1 MAQRLDKDS
10 LPLDK
15 PRRTPDHPTKSHVV
29 KTRVDGKEKIIRFGE
44 QGAKTAGK
52 PKEGESE
59 AMKQKRASFKA
70 RHAKNIAKGKS
81 SPAYWADKVKWAT
94 GGSVSLEDLD
104 EQYEGIKKPD
114 FTLLE
119 SFRQLIRDLQARAEE
134 SGTQEF
140 DPLRA
145 LGRSGAAESL
155 EDLYASY
162 ADEKVPHAARVE
174 AGARDPKR
182 TETAKMVFDSF
193 KAAGFSDAQAKALT
207 AEINRE
213 GGFNPAF
220 LFGTHTDAAN
230 KATNVGMLSWQGD
243 RANRLMSFMADRGLI
258 DPSGRITPGQD
269 ALNAQAEYLRW
280 EMENDPSYTRTRE
293 TFLANPE
300 IDPETAH
307 EILGKNFI
315 RWRIDDPAY
324 RGSGFDRIYEGYDL
338 LNMAQGYAE
347 GGLAELAHK
356 YDKGGKKKD
365 DEDELARAARL
376 RDQYFADMP
385 KNPNAVPAED
395 PRLLN
400 VGGLEERLAFLNQTL
415 NPVEAIGDAMSAGRD
430 LMASEAGGYDRLEAL
445 GRMLSGVAG
454 VAGPAAVAKRIGAP
468 AATAVME
475 SLLGGS
481 PTAEAVAD
489 MARKYAVD
497 ESGALKLYHGSPHD
511 FDRFSMSKIGTG
523 EGAQAYGHGLYFTE
537 TPDIGRGY
545 RDNVFGAPPRDA
557 FSSDEA
563 HEIVSNQ
570 LQGFGATPNAL
581 YDATEDLRK
590 SLSSAEASNKIWK
603 DQQPRVDALKEAIAY
618 LENKADTRLMVGDKS
633 VSDIYD
639 ALSSRADRLPIKAAQ
654 TNYDKMA
661 ILEDLMNDGDVLGVM
676 QRKADYDPAALAW
689 FEKEIAPKFK
699 RSGALYEVEVNANP
713 EDFLDWDKPLS
724 EQPKKVQEA
733 FSTLGTP
740 ERLASVQG
748 ENAYRALSSNLGALD
763 WPIGADAATRRQF
776 YGQGAANAS
785 EALRE
790 AGIPGIRYLDAGS
803 RGAGDGSRNYVIFD
817 ENLINIV
824 RKYGIA
830 GAAAMLGVSAADV
843 EQAMAQGSVE
853 DLDQKYAEGG
863 KVNTDNPY
871 DILNLEPDA
880 FVGALDELGMQGEE
894 RKFLMDQYFAKSRA
908 LPMTDRPEGKTVRTI
923 LPIATPEGMSGYEA
937 LMSGDF
943 EFAVPEILRGIYE
956 APAEAINVA
965 AAIGRGVPVTED
977 QVREAGMA
985 VPEFMAGVAPVR
997 AITIN
1002 GGRLGALDYDPTVT
1016 RAFTGPGKAYER
1028 RGAEIA
1034 ERLRDTTSVGDVL
1047 GLEPEPVGAGFTEI
1061 GSKQPRILGEHT
1073 STGIMSDEL
1082 EAPEPE
1088 TFSNLIGRDLLSIV
1102 GDNTGRH
1109 IVTGVK
1115 GRELENPVKSMAG
1128 FEYIDVPGQG
1138 YAGAQSAQSGKLN
1151 EALASEDPFLIS
1163 VMMAE
1168 KSGDFA
1174 RHTGNVYGE
1183 MAKFAEI
1190 ASKDVEKVDEAI
1202 RNISQPIKRKV
1213 VMPDG
1218 SVKMVGETIKPFT
1231 DFPSVKDPNAIYNY
1245 INSLPTGTQRAYF
1258 LKGLDRAM
1266 FEKAGLPSVADARLA
1281 VADARQLGMDWGAT
1295 GYRGFTPDLEKG
1307 LLKTTPEQSTT
1318 YDTGIDKIGK
1328 SKTLIGE
1335 GMGIPANLVFRDLA
1349 AEMRAK
1355 GTGGRLAMT
1364 SPDYKV
1370 YESSPKRAKQRVDT
1384 QLGEM
1389 LDTFIEIEKRFGRD
1403 MAMRYANDLLS
1414 GDKITGEMMT
1424 SARRAYAPGFAEG
1437 GKVNT
1442 DDELERAILLR
1453 DLELMAEERSP
1464 DAVPAQDPSL
1474 LNVGGVGDR
1483 LALINKYLNPVEA
1496 IGESMDAGSRMMSP
1510 DASGYERVAALGDML
1525 SGVAGVAGPAAV
1537 AKRVG
1542 APAASAVAD
1551 MARKYAVDEAGS
1563 LPGMGS
1569 GQPERFG
1576 ENWNDVYHWSRSP
1589 EGFSEFDPDKSKSA
1603 MSQLGPHVG
1612 TQGAAEARYMGFAN
1626 PDETPAALG
1635 FTMPLKAD
1643 LSKPFLNPATGKP
1656 WTEMDLEM
1664 FISAVSDVNNID
1676 RKLVAPFM
1684 RERLAKEGYTSI
1696 PYMNDVEDAGSVSH
1710 IMLTERPANSDAV
1723 LRSRFAKF
1731 DPAMRNAKNLSAGV
1745 AAGAIGASQY
1755 DPDAIEATA
1764 ARVRENKFAAG
1775 GAVKY
1780 DPGAVDR
1787 TITKLREVNRG

>member
-15 PRRTPDHPTKSHVV
+15 PRRTPGHPTKSHVV
-29 KTRVDGKEKIIRFGE
+29 KTRVDGSEKIIRFGE
-44 QGAKTAGK
+44 QGASTAGK

-81 SPAYWADKVKWAT
+81 SPAYWANKTKWKT
-94 GGSVSLEDLD
+94 GGSVGLEDLD
-104 EQYEGIKKPD
+104 EKYEGIRKLD
-114 FTLLE
+114 FKMLE
-119 SFRQLIRDLQARAEE
+119 SFKDLIRTLQARAAD

-140 DPLRA
+140 DPVRA
-145 LGRSGAAESL
+145 LGRSGATGSL
-155 EDLYASY
+155 KDLYEAYSDKP
-162 ADEKVPHAARVE
+162 APHAARAE
-174 AGARDPKR
+174 AKGNVNPDRAKA
-182 TETAKMVFDSF
+182 AKMVFDSF
-193 KAAGFSDAQAKALT
+193 KGAGFSDAQAKALT

-213 GGFNPAF
+213 GSFNPAY
-220 LFGTHTDAAN
+220 LFGSHTDAAN

-243 RANRLMSFMADRGLI
+243 RANRLMSFMSDRGLI
-258 DPSGRITPGQD
+258 DPAGRITPGQA
-269 ALNAQAEYLRW
+269 ALNAQAEYLRS
-280 EMENDPSYTRTRE
+280 EMENDPSYAKTRE
-293 TFLANPE
+293 TFLANPD
-300 IDPETAH
+300 IDQETAH
-307 EILGKNFI
+307 NILGKNFI
-315 RWRIDDPAY
+315 RWRIDDPKY
-324 RGSGFDRIYEGYDL
+324 RGSGFDRISEGYDL
-338 LNMAQGYAE
+338 LNMAQGFAE
-347 GGLAELAHK
+347 GGLAEIAHK

-365 DEDELARAARL
+365 DELARASML
-376 RDQYFADMP
+376 ADLELMAQP
-385 KNPNAVPAED
+385 KNPKAVPAED

-400 VGGLEERLAFLNQTL
+400 VGGLEERLALLNQTF
-415 NPVEAIGDAMSAGRD
+415 NPVEAIGGAMRAGRD
-430 LMASEAGGYDRLEAL
+430 LMDPEAGGYDRLAAL
-445 GRMLSGVAG
+445 GNMLSGVAG
-454 VAGPAAVAKRIGAP
+454 VAGPAAIAKRIGAP

-475 SLLGGS
+475 SLLGAS

-497 ESGALKLYHGSPHD
+497 ETGS
-511 FDRFSMSKIGTG
+511 
-523 EGAQAYGHGLYFTE
+523 
-537 TPDIGRGY
+537 
-545 RDNVFGAPPRDA
+545 
-557 FSSDEA
+557 
-563 HEIVSNQ
+563 
-570 LQGFGATPNAL
+570 
-581 YDATEDLRK
+581 
-590 SLSSAEASNKIWK
+590 
-603 DQQPRVDALKEAIAY
+603 
-618 LENKADTRLMVGDKS
+618 
-633 VSDIYD
+633 
-639 ALSSRADRLPIKAAQ
+639 LP
-654 TNYDKMA
+654 
-661 ILEDLMNDGDVLGVM
+661 
-676 QRKADYDPAALAW
+676 
-689 FEKEIAPKFK
+689 
-699 RSGALYEVEVNANP
+699 
-713 EDFLDWDKPLS
+713 
-724 EQPKKVQEA
+724 
-733 FSTLGTP
+733 
-740 ERLASVQG
+740 
-748 ENAYRALSSNLGALD
+748 
-763 WPIGADAATRRQF
+763 
-776 YGQGAANAS
+776 
-785 EALRE
+785 
-790 AGIPGIRYLDAGS
+790 
-803 RGAGDGSRNYVIFD
+803 
-817 ENLINIV
+817 
-824 RKYGIA
+824 
-830 GAAAMLGVSAADV
+830 
-843 EQAMAQGSVE
+843 
-853 DLDQKYAEGG
+853 
-863 KVNTDNPY
+863 
-871 DILNLEPDA
+871 
-880 FVGALDELGMQGEE
+880 GM
-894 RKFLMDQYFAKSRA
+894 
-908 LPMTDRPEGKTVRTI
+908 
-923 LPIATPEGMSGYEA
+923 GM
-937 LMSGDF
+937 
-943 EFAVPEILRGIYE
+943 
-956 APAEAINVA
+956 
-965 AAIGRGVPVTED
+965 
-977 QVREAGMA
+977 
-985 VPEFMAGVAPVR
+985 
-997 AITIN
+997 
-1002 GGRLGALDYDPTVT
+1002 
-1016 RAFTGPGKAYER
+1016 GKAYER
-1028 RGAEIA
+1028 KGSEIA
-1034 ERLRDTTSVGDVL
+1034 ERLRGSKSVGDVL
-1047 GLEPEPVGAGFTEI
+1047 GMEPTPAGAGFTEI

-1115 GRELENPVKSMAG
+1115 DRQLENPVKSMAG

-1295 GYRGFTPDLEKG
+1295 GYRGFTPDLERG

-1318 YDTGIDKIGK
+1318 YDTGIDKLGK

-1355 GTGGRLAMT
+1355 GTGGRLAMG

-1370 YESSPKRAKQRVDT
+1370 YESSPKRAKQRVDM
-1384 QLGEM
+1384 QLADM
-1389 LDTFIEIEKRFGRD
+1389 LDTFVEIEQRFGRD

-1437 GKVNT
+1437 GEVNT
-1442 DDELERAILLR
+1442 DDEDEDAYMARQMAAQMDALYAEDLAARGGVPRAR
-1453 DLELMAEERSP
+1453 TEP
-1464 DAVPAQDPSL
+1464 QDPSL

-1510 DASGYERVAALGDML
+1510 GVSGYDRVAALGDML

-1542 APAASAVAD
+1542 APAANAVAD
-1551 MARKYAVDEAGS
+1551 MARKYAVDETGS

-1576 ENWNDVYHWSRSP
+1576 ENWDDVYHWSRSP
-1589 EGFSEFDPDKSKSA
+1589 EGFSEFDPNKSKSA

-1626 PDETPAALG
+1626 PDETPPALG
-1635 FTMPLKAD
+1635 FTMPMKAD

-1710 IMLTERPANSDAV
+1710 IMLTERPASSDAV

-1731 DPAMRNAKNLSAGV
+1731 DPAMRNAKNLSAGI

-1755 DPDAIEATA
+1755 DPDAIEITAT
-1764 ARVRENKFAAG
+1764 RVRENKFAAG

-1780 DPGAVDR
+1780 DPAAVDG
-1787 TITKLREVNRG
+1787 IINKLREVNRG

>member
-1 MAQRLDKDS
+1 MIDKDS

-15 PRRTPDHPTKSHVV
+15 PRRTPGHPTKSHVV

-44 QGAKTAGK
+44 QGASTAGK

-81 SPAYWADKVKWAT
+81 SPAYWANKTKWAT
-94 GGSVSLEDLD
+94 GGSVELEDLD
-104 EQYEGIKKPD
+104 EKYEGIKKPD
-114 FTLLE
+114 FSLLE
-119 SFRQLIRDLQARAEE
+119 SFRQLISDLQARAED

-140 DPLRA
+140 DPVRA
-145 LGRSGAAESL
+145 LGRSGAAGSL
-155 EDLYASY
+155 EDLYEAYSDKP
-162 ADEKVPHAARVE
+162 APHASRAE
-174 AGARDPKR
+174 AGAKDPKR

-193 KAAGFSDAQAKALT
+193 KNAGFSDAQAKALT

-213 GGFNPAF
+213 GSFNPAY
-220 LFGTHTDAAN
+220 LYGSHTDAAN

-258 DPSGRITPGQD
+258 DPAGRIAPGQD

-280 EMENDPSYTRTRE
+280 EMENDPSYAKTRE

-300 IDPETAH
+300 IDQETAH
-307 EILGKNFI
+307 DILGKNFI
-315 RWRIDDPAY
+315 RWRIDDPKY
-324 RGSGFDRIYEGYDL
+324 RGSGFDRISEGYDL
-338 LNMAQGYAE
+338 LNMAQGFAE
-347 GGLAELAHK
+347 GGLAQLAHK

-365 DEDELARAARL
+365 
-376 RDQYFADMP
+376 
-385 KNPNAVPAED
+385 
-395 PRLLN
+395 
-400 VGGLEERLAFLNQTL
+400 
-415 NPVEAIGDAMSAGRD
+415 
-430 LMASEAGGYDRLEAL
+430 
-445 GRMLSGVAG
+445 
-454 VAGPAAVAKRIGAP
+454 
-468 AATAVME
+468 
-475 SLLGGS
+475 
-481 PTAEAVAD
+481 
-489 MARKYAVD
+489 
-497 ESGALKLYHGSPHD
+497 
-511 FDRFSMSKIGTG
+511 
-523 EGAQAYGHGLYFTE
+523 
-537 TPDIGRGY
+537 
-545 RDNVFGAPPRDA
+545 
-557 FSSDEA
+557 
-563 HEIVSNQ
+563 
-570 LQGFGATPNAL
+570 
-581 YDATEDLRK
+581 
-590 SLSSAEASNKIWK
+590 
-603 DQQPRVDALKEAIAY
+603 
-618 LENKADTRLMVGDKS
+618 
-633 VSDIYD
+633 
-639 ALSSRADRLPIKAAQ
+639 
-654 TNYDKMA
+654 
-661 ILEDLMNDGDVLGVM
+661 
-676 QRKADYDPAALAW
+676 
-689 FEKEIAPKFK
+689 
-699 RSGALYEVEVNANP
+699 
-713 EDFLDWDKPLS
+713 
-724 EQPKKVQEA
+724 
-733 FSTLGTP
+733 
-740 ERLASVQG
+740 
-748 ENAYRALSSNLGALD
+748 
-763 WPIGADAATRRQF
+763 
-776 YGQGAANAS
+776 
-785 EALRE
+785 
-790 AGIPGIRYLDAGS
+790 
-803 RGAGDGSRNYVIFD
+803 
-817 ENLINIV
+817 
-824 RKYGIA
+824 
-830 GAAAMLGVSAADV
+830 
-843 EQAMAQGSVE
+843 
-853 DLDQKYAEGG
+853 
-863 KVNTDNPY
+863 DNPY

-894 RKFLMDQYFAKSRA
+894 RKFLMDQYFAKNRA

-965 AAIGRGVPVTED
+965 SAIGRGVPVTEA
-977 QVREAGMA
+977 QVQEAGMV
-985 VPEFMAGVAPVR
+985 VPEFMAGVAPAR
-997 AITIN
+997 AFTVG
-1002 GGRLGALDYDPTVT
+1002 GGRIGALEYDPTVT

-1028 RGAEIA
+1028 KGSEIA
-1034 ERLRDTTSVGDVL
+1034 ERLRGTRSVGDVL
-1047 GLEPEPVGAGFTEI
+1047 GMEPTPAGAGFTKI

-1138 YAGAQSAQSGKLN
+1138 YAGAQGAQSGKLN

-1163 VMMAE
+1163 VMMSE

-1183 MAKFAEI
+1183 MAKFAEV

-1202 RNISQPIKRKV
+1202 RNISQPITRKV

-1218 SVKMVGETIKPFT
+1218 SVKMVRETIKPFT
-1231 DFPSVKDPNAIYNY
+1231 DFPSVKDPSALYNY
-1245 INSLPTGTQRAYF
+1245 INNLPTGTQRAYF
-1258 LKGLDRAM
+1258 LKGLDLAM
-1266 FEKAGLPSVADARLA
+1266 LEKAGLPSVADARLA

-1318 YDTGIDKIGK
+1318 YDTGIDKLGK

-1335 GMGIPANLVFRDLA
+1335 GMGIPVNLVFRDLA

-1355 GTGGRLAMT
+1355 GTGGRLAMG

-1370 YESSPKRAKQRVDT
+1370 YESSPKRAKQRVDM
-1384 QLGEM
+1384 QLADM
-1389 LDTFIEIEKRFGRD
+1389 LDTFVEIEQRFGRD

-1437 GKVNT
+1437 GEVNT
-1442 DDELERAILLR
+1442 DDELKRAILLR
-1453 DLELMAEERSP
+1453 DLDLMAQERSP
-1464 DAVPAQDPSL
+1464 DAVPAQGPSL
-1474 LNVGGVGDR
+1474 MNIGGIGDR

-1510 DASGYERVAALGDML
+1510 GVSGYDRVAALGDML

-1551 MARKYAVDEAGS
+1551 MARKYAVDETGS

-1576 ENWNDVYHWSRSP
+1576 ENWDDVYHWSRSP
-1589 EGFSEFDPDKSKSA
+1589 EGFSEFDPNKSKSA

-1626 PDETPAALG
+1626 PDETPPALG
-1635 FTMPLKAD
+1635 FTMPMKAD

-1710 IMLTERPANSDAV
+1710 IMLTERPASSDAV

-1755 DPDAIEATA
+1755 DPDAIETTAT
-1764 ARVRENKFAAG
+1764 RVRENKFAAG

-1780 DPGAVDR
+1780 DPAAVDG
-1787 TITKLREVNRG
+1787 IINKLREVNRG

>member
-1 MAQRLDKDS
+1 MIDKDS

-15 PRRTPDHPTKSHVV
+15 PRRTPSHPTKSHVV
-29 KTRVDGKEKIIRFGE
+29 KTRVDGSEKIIRFGE
-44 QGAKTAGK
+44 QGASTAGK

-59 AMKQKRASFKA
+59 AMKQKRASFKS

-81 SPAYWADKVKWAT
+81 SPAYWADKTKWKT
-94 GGSVSLEDLD
+94 GGSVELEDLD
-104 EQYEGIKKPD
+104 EKYEGIKKPD
-114 FTLLE
+114 FKLLE
-119 SFRQLIRDLQARAEE
+119 SFRDLIRTLQERAAD

-140 DPLRA
+140 DPVRA
-145 LGRSGAAESL
+145 LGRSGAAGSL
-155 EDLYASY
+155 EDLYEAYSDKPAS
-162 ADEKVPHAARVE
+162 HASRVE
-174 AGARDPKR
+174 AGAKDPKR

-193 KAAGFSDAQAKALT
+193 KNAGFSDAQAKALT

-213 GGFNPAF
+213 GSFNPAY
-220 LFGTHTDAAN
+220 LYGSHTDAAN
-230 KATNVGMLSWQGD
+230 RATNVGMLSWQGD

-258 DPSGRITPGQD
+258 DPAGRIAPGQD

-280 EMENDPSYTRTRE
+280 EMENDPSYAKTRE

-300 IDPETAH
+300 IDQETAH
-307 EILGKNFI
+307 NILGKNFI
-315 RWRIDDPAY
+315 RWRIDDPKY
-324 RGSGFDRIYEGYDL
+324 RGSGFDRISEGYDL

-347 GGLAELAHK
+347 GGLAELDHK
-356 YDKGGKKKD
+356 YKRGGKKKD
-365 DEDELARAARL
+365 DELARSSML
-376 RDQYFADMP
+376 ADLELMAQP
-385 KNPNAVPAED
+385 KNPKAVPAED

-400 VGGLEERLAFLNQTL
+400 VGGLEERLALLNQTF
-415 NPVEAIGDAMSAGRD
+415 NPVEAIGGAMRAGRD
-430 LMASEAGGYDRLEAL
+430 LMDPEAGGYDRLAAL
-445 GRMLSGVAG
+445 GNMLSGVAG
-454 VAGPAAVAKRIGAP
+454 VAGPAAIAKRIGAP

-475 SLLGGS
+475 SLLGAS

-497 ESGALKLYHGSPHD
+497 E
-511 FDRFSMSKIGTG
+511 
-523 EGAQAYGHGLYFTE
+523 
-537 TPDIGRGY
+537 
-545 RDNVFGAPPRDA
+545 
-557 FSSDEA
+557 
-563 HEIVSNQ
+563 
-570 LQGFGATPNAL
+570 
-581 YDATEDLRK
+581 
-590 SLSSAEASNKIWK
+590 
-603 DQQPRVDALKEAIAY
+603 
-618 LENKADTRLMVGDKS
+618 
-633 VSDIYD
+633 
-639 ALSSRADRLPIKAAQ
+639 
-654 TNYDKMA
+654 
-661 ILEDLMNDGDVLGVM
+661 
-676 QRKADYDPAALAW
+676 
-689 FEKEIAPKFK
+689 
-699 RSGALYEVEVNANP
+699 
-713 EDFLDWDKPLS
+713 
-724 EQPKKVQEA
+724 
-733 FSTLGTP
+733 
-740 ERLASVQG
+740 
-748 ENAYRALSSNLGALD
+748 
-763 WPIGADAATRRQF
+763 
-776 YGQGAANAS
+776 
-785 EALRE
+785 
-790 AGIPGIRYLDAGS
+790 AGS
-803 RGAGDGSRNYVIFD
+803 
-817 ENLINIV
+817 L
-824 RKYGIA
+824 
-830 GAAAMLGVSAADV
+830 
-843 EQAMAQGSVE
+843 
-853 DLDQKYAEGG
+853 
-863 KVNTDNPY
+863 P
-871 DILNLEPDA
+871 
-880 FVGALDELGMQGEE
+880 GM
-894 RKFLMDQYFAKSRA
+894 
-908 LPMTDRPEGKTVRTI
+908 
-923 LPIATPEGMSGYEA
+923 GM
-937 LMSGDF
+937 
-943 EFAVPEILRGIYE
+943 
-956 APAEAINVA
+956 
-965 AAIGRGVPVTED
+965 
-977 QVREAGMA
+977 
-985 VPEFMAGVAPVR
+985 
-997 AITIN
+997 
-1002 GGRLGALDYDPTVT
+1002 
-1016 RAFTGPGKAYER
+1016 GKAYER
-1028 RGAEIA
+1028 KGSEIA
-1034 ERLRDTTSVGDVL
+1034 ERLRGTRSVGDVL
-1047 GLEPEPVGAGFTEI
+1047 GMEPTPAGAGFTEI

-1115 GRELENPVKSMAG
+1115 DRQLENPVKSMAG

-1190 ASKDVEKVDEAI
+1190 SSKDVEKVDEAI

-1231 DFPSVKDPNAIYNY
+1231 DFPSVKDPNAIYDY
-1245 INSLPTGTQRAYF
+1245 INTLPTGTQRAYF

-1318 YDTGIDKIGK
+1318 YDTGIDKLGK

-1335 GMGIPANLVFRDLA
+1335 GMGVPANLVFRDLA

-1355 GTGGRLAMT
+1355 GTGGRLIMG

-1370 YESSPKRAKQRVDT
+1370 YESSPKRAKQRMDM
-1384 QLGEM
+1384 QLGEI
-1389 LDTFIEIEKRFGRD
+1389 LDTFIEIESRFGRD

-1414 GDKITGEMMT
+1414 GDNITGEMMT

-1437 GKVNT
+1437 GEVNT

-1453 DLELMAEERSP
+1453 DLELMAQERSP

-1474 LNVGGVGDR
+1474 MNVGGVGDR

-1510 DASGYERVAALGDML
+1510 DVSGYERVAALGDML

-1563 LPGMGS
+1563 LPSMGI
-1569 GQPERFG
+1569 GQPDRFG
-1576 ENWNDVYHWSRSP
+1576 ENWDDVYHWSRSP
-1589 EGFSEFDPDKSKSA
+1589 EGFSEFDPNKSTSA

-1612 TQGAAEARYMGFAN
+1612 TQGAAEARYMGFAK
-1626 PDETPAALG
+1626 PEGTPPAMG
-1635 FTMPLKAD
+1635 FTMPMKAD
-1643 LSKPFLNPATGKP
+1643 LGKPFLNPATGKP

-1710 IMLTERPANSDAV
+1710 IMLTERPASSDAV

-1731 DPAMRNAKNLSAGV
+1731 DPAMRNAENLSAGV

-1755 DPDAIEATA
+1755 DPDAIETTAT
-1764 ARVRENKFAAG
+1764 RVRENKFAAG

-1780 DPGAVDR
+1780 DPAAVDG
-1787 TITKLREVNRG
+1787 IINKLREVNRG